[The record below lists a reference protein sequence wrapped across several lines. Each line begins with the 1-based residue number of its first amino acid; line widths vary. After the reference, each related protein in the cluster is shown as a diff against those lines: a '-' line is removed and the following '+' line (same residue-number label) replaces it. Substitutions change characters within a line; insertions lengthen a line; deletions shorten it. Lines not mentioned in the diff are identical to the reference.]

1 MMGGMYKP
9 GDILILRVQRL
20 PVYEHRSTPAYHES
34 TKRVEVRTVVGDAA
48 VAHDYVVKETKKG
61 GRHFRWSVKG
71 DELWS
76 GERPPLRYLI
86 LAVTDRGK
94 EVRAM
99 KKNFSSGIKLYAN
112 PYDTSARGWYF
123 DSSEDFDKKY
133 KKHLPVEEYE
143 LEWID
148 GPEEDRQLFEA
159 LNIGPAKLEDF
170 FELVDDLQTDEKAA
184 LYYLLRYHGSSGVDL
199 GQLLLLVRD
208 DVRVREG
215 TSKEYVYD
223 LIEDLGGVGELGGN
237 AVEMYFDY
245 ETFGR
250 DIEMDLDPDRK
261 EDAYYLDMTDQER
274 GEAYVDDVGGVSEL
288 GKMAE
293 QYFDVESY
301 ARDLELNGD
310 VTEFDFAGTTYTT
323 DYHG

>member
-1 MMGGMYKP
+1 MYNP
-9 GDILILRVQRL
+9 GDILIMRVQRL
-20 PVYEHRSTPAYHES
+20 PIYEHRSTPAYHES

-71 DELWS
+71 EELWS

-86 LAVTDRGK
+86 LSVTK
-94 EVRAM
+94 ENRRAM
-99 KKNFSSGIKLYAN
+99 KKNAVGASEIRLYAN
-112 PYDTSARGWYF
+112 PYDTSAKGWYF
-123 DSSEDFDKKY
+123 KSVEEFEKKY
-133 KKHLPVEEYE
+133 ERHLPVEEYE
-143 LEWID
+143 LDWID
-148 GPEEDRQLFEA
+148 GPEEDRELFEA
-159 LNIGPAKLEDF
+159 LNVGPAKIEEF

-199 GQLLLLVRD
+199 GQLLILVRD

-223 LIEDLGGVGELGGN
+223 LIDDLGGVDQLGGN

-245 ETFGR
+245 ESFGR
-250 DIEMDLDPDRK
+250 DLAFDLDEE
-261 EDAYYLDMTDQER
+261 EDAHYLDMTDQER
-274 GEAYVDDVGGVSEL
+274 GEAYVDDRGGVAEL
-288 GKMAE
+288 GETAE
-293 QYFDVESY
+293 RYFDHESY

-323 DYHG
+323 DYNG